1 MNRSQPFLLGQT
13 DMNSNNPQ
21 STWTQRDS
29 VAAVRALIETEFSSL
44 SKLQPRVLQVALNE
58 AEALAWQTG
67 FPHLFF
73 PLLAVEKASAVAAW
87 HLRQQFIRRTE
98 PILSLS
104 A

>member
-1 MNRSQPFLLGQT
+1 MNRTLPLSLSQT
-13 DMNSNNPQ
+13 DMYTNNRH
-21 STWTQRDS
+21 STRDPRDD
-29 VAAVRALIETEFSSL
+29 VAAARALIETEFSSL
-44 SKLQPRVLQVALNE
+44 SKLQPRVLQLALNE

-67 FPHLFF
+67 FPQLFF